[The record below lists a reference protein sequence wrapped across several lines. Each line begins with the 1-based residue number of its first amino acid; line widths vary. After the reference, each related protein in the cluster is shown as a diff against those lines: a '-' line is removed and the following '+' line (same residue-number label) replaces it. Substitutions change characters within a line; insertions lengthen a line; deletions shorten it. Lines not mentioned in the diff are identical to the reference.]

1 MTKLSFVKQLFSSFL
16 IIFSSPL
23 YAQLSKINMSVEVGM
38 TRNSI
43 NFLSGDPYS
52 VTLETHDNFNYAV
65 FPLSGYYTQIGFKR
79 KIIKQLFADISIGY
93 SRLGYEGHHLDSFY
107 TVKTSAT
114 GDALFVRDESWT
126 QYGVHSLFV
135 SPSFSYSLQDKIFF
149 KGGFLFQFPFA
160 TEEKLTQVKLHE
172 LKSLSQSNFIGSKT
186 TQRFNNLFLG
196 WEASIS
202 FQLYRKIYLV
212 VGYKHLFNNSMP
224 QPYYDEKVRAP
235 HFRQAL
241 SIGSQILINKI
252 KK

>member
-1 MTKLSFVKQLFSSFL
+1 MTKLSFVKYLFSSFL
-16 IIFSSPL
+16 IIFSSQL
-23 YAQLSKINMSVEVGM
+23 HAQLNKVNMSIEVGM

-52 VTLETHDNFNYAV
+52 VTSKTHDNFNYAV
-65 FPLSGYYTQIGFKR
+65 FPLSGYYIQVGLKR
-79 KIIKQLFADISIGY
+79 KIIKQVFADISIGY

-107 TVKTSAT
+107 TIKTSPT
-114 GDALFVRDESWT
+114 GEALFVRDESWT
-126 QYGVHSLFV
+126 EYGVHSLFV
-135 SPSFSYSLQDKIFF
+135 SPSFTYSLQDKILFR
-149 KGGFLFQFPFA
+149 GGFLFQFPFA

-172 LKSLSQSNFIGSKT
+172 LKSLSESNFIGNKI

-202 FQLYRKIYLV
+202 FKVYQKIYLI
-212 VGYKHLFNNSMP
+212 VGYKHLFNNNMS
-224 QPYYDEKVRAP
+224 QPYYDENVRAP
-235 HFRQAL
+235 HFRQVL

>member
-1 MTKLSFVKQLFSSFL
+1 MTKLSFAKQFFYSSL
-16 IIFSSPL
+16 IIFSNPL
-23 YAQLSKINMSVEVGM
+23 YAQLNKISMSIEVGM

-52 VTLETHDNFNYAV
+52 VTLKTHDNFNYAV
-65 FPLSGYYTQIGFKR
+65 FPLSGYYTQIGLKR

-107 TVKTSAT
+107 TVKTSPI

-126 QYGVHSLFV
+126 QYGIHSLFV
-135 SPSFSYSLQDKIFF
+135 SPSFSYSLNDKIFF
-149 KGGFLFQFPFA
+149 RGGFLFQFPFV

-172 LKSLSQSNFIGSKT
+172 LKNLSESNFISNKT
-186 TQRFNNLFLG
+186 TQRFNDLFLG
-196 WEASIS
+196 WETSIS
-202 FQLYRKIYLV
+202 FQLYHKVYLV
-212 VGYKHLFNNSMP
+212 VGYKHLFSNNMS